1 MCMHQRAAK
10 ANRDFVQKQCGLR
23 KRSELQTGANQHQ
36 QQQQQQ
42 QQTIT
47 GVTYPYPLYATY

>member
-1 MCMHQRAAK
+1 MHQRAAK